1 MCYTGTQKRALADQS
16 EEAHVVVAVEGGID
30 LQGVVDEGRV
40 AHLWPQLLRLP
51 GKRSKPD

>member
-1 MCYTGTQKRALADQS
+1 MCYTGTQKGALADQA
-16 EEAHVVVAVEGGID
+16 EEAHVVVAVEGSIH
-30 LQGVVDEGRV
+30 LQGVVDEGCV